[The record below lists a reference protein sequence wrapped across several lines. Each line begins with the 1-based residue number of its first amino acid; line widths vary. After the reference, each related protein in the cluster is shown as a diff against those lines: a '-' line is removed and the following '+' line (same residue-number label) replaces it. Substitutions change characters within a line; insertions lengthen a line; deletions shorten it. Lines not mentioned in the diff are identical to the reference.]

1 MIVAHALKHFSLT
14 QSSKRRIE
22 FLEVL
27 SISRDSSS
35 EYFNLSLFIITIGAN
50 QVKALYYN
58 LPKRLILK

>member
-14 QSSKRRIE
+14 QSSKRRTE

-27 SISRDSSS
+27 SISRDSSG
-35 EYFNLSLFIITIGAN
+35 EYFNLCLFIITIGAN
-50 QVKALYYN
+50 QVKALYYT

>member
-1 MIVAHALKHFSLT
+1 MAHALKHFSLT